1 MASVGNVRAYMG
13 QRQIKLEKNVQANI
27 LRQIVDQADKSPDS
41 ISDDNSPRPRSNP
54 PYLGNNVD
62 VYV

>member
-1 MASVGNVRAYMG
+1 MASIGNVRAYMG

-27 LRQIVDQADKSPDS
+27 LRQIVDQADKSPDD
-41 ISDDNSPRPRSNP
+41 IPDDTTARPRSNP